1 MSEKITRRRLIA
13 GSAGAFAALVLPGW
27 LPAQRPGTPMVVY
40 KDPSCGCCQ
49 SWVEIMRQAGF
60 EVAVRDTSDMASIKR
75 RYQVGSRLL
84 SCHTAVVAGY
94 VIEGHVP
101 ADLIHKLVRDK
112 PKGLG
117 LAVPG
122 MPTGSPGMEGSPKEA
137 YDVLLF
143 NPGGTTSVYARR

>member
-1 MSEKITRRRLIA
+1 MSEKITRRTLIT
-13 GSAGAFAALVLPGW
+13 GTAGALAALVLPGW
-27 LPAQRPGTPMVVY
+27 LPALPPGTPMVVY
-40 KDPSCGCCQ
+40 KDPNCGCCHN
-49 SWVEIMRQAGF
+49 WVEIMRKAGF
-60 EVAVRDTSDMASIKR
+60 EVAVRDTPDMTSIKR
-75 RYQVGSRLL
+75 RYQVGSKLA

-101 ADLIHKLVRDK
+101 ADLIHKLVRQK

-122 MPTGSPGMEGSPKEA
+122 MPIGSPGMEGSPKEA

-143 NPGGTTSVYARR
+143 HTGGTTSVYARR